1 MHKVIFSAATA
12 LTLAVVFTGAAS
24 ATYHGSQ
31 SGCGYSGCNPSPSP
45 TPISVIKVEN
55 SDTRVLTAAKSIA
68 DTGENMQLGGVKQL
82 MFTGNAGS
90 GAYAGADVN
99 TTKLSLPVCAFC
111 SSAGKS
117 EISVENKG
125 TDVATF
131 AKSVADTGENMQVA
145 GKTTSKPSW
154 RGYKKPSTA
163 SSSQMMFTGNAVS
176 EGQAVSSV
184 NWVEIKALNIH

>member
-24 ATYHGSQ
+24 AYVPGF
-31 SGCGYSGCNPSPSP
+31 GCGYSGCNPSPSP

-82 MFTGNAGS
+82 MFTGNATS
-90 GAYAGADVN
+90 RANASAQVN
-99 TTKLSLPVCAFC
+99 TSLLSLPNCLFC
-111 SSAGKS
+111 SPSGDVSLK
-117 EISVENKG
+117 VENTNTTVLTG
-125 TDVATF
+125 

-145 GKTTSKPSW
+145 GKTTSIPSW
-154 RGYKKPSTA
+154 RVYKKPSTA
-163 SSSQMMFTGNAVS
+163 SSSQMMFTGVADSRGEAGSN
-176 EGQAVSSV
+176 V
-184 NWVEIKALNIH
+184 NYVGLGDLTID